1 MVNIQKEYL
10 NSSKYKG
17 NVMIQSPE
25 VVDDVLERMIS
36 QGGRENL
43 QIVADFDYTLTNYHR
58 SDGKPGRANT
68 SWELLNESS
77 LVPGFFESMK
87 QIIDKYRPIEVD
99 PKLNT
104 DEKILAMLNAYNEFN
119 EQFMKH
125 NFNDNM
131 MEKLMLEA
139 KSSISLR
146 DGAKDFLEN
155 AYANGIPVLIV
166 TAGFGEVVLRFLKK
180 QGLYHDEYTNVMG
193 NFLDFDSKKEHCK
206 GIIKPYI
213 HVYNKKGKTFLD
225 MADDNVLKEMMKRK
239 NIILLGDSI
248 GDLGMS
254 EGLHDPMMGDLL
266 KIGFLNHD
274 VDDKYH
280 LNLYVS
286 SYDIVLLDERS
297 YDLPNF
303 ILNYI
308 TKK

>member
-1 MVNIQKEYL
+1 
-10 NSSKYKG
+10 
-17 NVMIQSPE
+17 MIQSPE

-77 LVPGFFESMK
+77 LVPGFSSPF
-87 QIIDKYRPIEVD
+87 D

-166 TAGFGEVVLRFLKK
+166 TAGFGCLE
-180 QGLYHDEYTNVMG
+180 GNDEE
-193 NFLDFDSKKEHCK
+193 K
-206 GIIKPYI
+206 
-213 HVYNKKGKTFLD
+213 
-225 MADDNVLKEMMKRK
+225 K

-266 KIGFLNHD
+266 KIGVLNHD

-308 TKK
+308 TKEIIH